1 MKKDPL
7 ESSLEF
13 SDSLNYENIVKHV
26 LVWAHKIHE
35 SWLYQAFLY
44 LFFELSKN
52 EEGPEFAFLDS
63 LNLYKKEGKG
73 SSFTCLLHHGNKSCL
88 LEQSTSIESINSWV
102 LVF

>member
-13 SDSLNYENIVKHV
+13 SDSLNYENTIEHV
-26 LVWAHKIHE
+26 LFWARKIHE
-35 SWLYQAFLY
+35 LVLYQAFFF
-44 LFFELSKN
+44 LFFELAKN
-52 EEGPEFAFLDS
+52 EYGPKFSFLDS

-73 SSFTCLLHHGNKSCL
+73 SSFTCFLHHGNKSCF
-88 LEQSTSIESINSWV
+88 LEQSTSFESINSWV